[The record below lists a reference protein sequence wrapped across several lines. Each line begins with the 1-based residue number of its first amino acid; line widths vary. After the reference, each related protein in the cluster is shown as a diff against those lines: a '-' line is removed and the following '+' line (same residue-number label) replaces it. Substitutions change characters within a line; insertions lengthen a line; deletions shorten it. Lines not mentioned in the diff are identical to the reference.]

1 MEYSITSKRIGEI
14 AEVNQ
19 GHIFRKG
26 ISNRPEGNV
35 FLIQPSDVDEGKKV
49 DSSKLHRVRRGD
61 IKDHS
66 LIGGDDVIIRSKTS
80 NPISFI
86 ISDTEKD
93 YAVTNHFMIIRLR
106 DESILPEYLVW
117 FLNSPS
123 ALSFFSEMMVGTTVS
138 FLKKKDLISLEV
150 PVPPLNVQK
159 RIIKIDKLIRKE
171 ESLMYELINTKKSL
185 VHKVLKD
192 KARGV

>member
-1 MEYSITSKRIGEI
+1 MEYSITSRKIGEI
-14 AEVNQ
+14 ADVNQ

-35 FLIQPSDVDEGKKV
+35 FLIQPSDVDKNRKV
-49 DSSKLHRVRRGD
+49 DSSKLHRVRKED

-66 LIGGDDVIIRSKTS
+66 LVGGDDVIIKSKTG

-93 YAVTNHFMIIRLR
+93 YAVTNHFMIIRLSA
-106 DESILPEYLVW
+106 ESILPEYLEW

-123 ALSFFSEMMVGTTVS
+123 ALSFFNERMVGTTVS

-150 PVPPLNVQK
+150 PIPPLNVQK
-159 RIIKIDKLIRKE
+159 KIIEIDKLIGKE
-171 ESLMYELINTKKSL
+171 ESLMYELINIKKSL